1 MTVNNNGGDGGGGG
15 KRIPGPLPQ
24 PPLNIFD
31 PSLITPYYGINN
43 RQPVNPPDPENVD
56 MTELITRLSTQF
68 QKQTQTPVLNNI
80 ATPIAIKVPQPVATE
95 PIKIKPAIVQPI
107 ETEPIKIKP
116 NPVEPP
122 VEPKPIK
129 KGTKSQN

>member
-1 MTVNNNGGDGGGGG
+1 MPHNGVND
-15 KRIPGPLPQ
+15 
-24 PPLNIFD
+24 
-31 PSLITPYYGINN
+31 

-56 MTELITRLSTQF
+56 MTELLTRMVSQF
-68 QKQTQTPVLNNI
+68 QPQTQTPVSNNV

-95 PIKIKPAIVQPI
+95 PIKINPTIVQPI

-116 NPVEPP
+116 NQVEPP

-129 KGTKSQN
+129 TKEPKVKIKPSVVEWRIFRLYFRYSF